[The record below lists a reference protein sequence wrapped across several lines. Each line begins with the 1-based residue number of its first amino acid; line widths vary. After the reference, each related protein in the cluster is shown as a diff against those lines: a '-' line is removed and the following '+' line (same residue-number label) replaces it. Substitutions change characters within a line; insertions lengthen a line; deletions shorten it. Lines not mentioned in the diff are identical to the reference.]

1 MELSERIANIQPS
14 ATLAFSNRAK
24 EMAAQGI
31 DVLNLAVG
39 QPDFKTPSYI
49 GQAAI
54 KAIEEHEAD
63 SYTAATG
70 ILPLRKAI
78 ANHINEQHGTDF
90 GARDVVVTNGGKFA
104 LYAVTQALLNPG
116 DEALIPLPYW
126 VSYGEQIKLAGAK
139 PVLAHPSQGLK
150 VTVEDLEAVYT
161 PQTKLLV
168 LNTPNNP
175 SGEVFTKDEL
185 TAIAN
190 WAVDHDLVILAD
202 DMYGDLVYNG
212 TEFTSVL
219 DLGEDV
225 VNHTVLVN
233 GFSKS
238 YAMTGWR
245 VGYAVA
251 PSNVAAALGTYLGQV
266 SGNMAAVSQ
275 YAALT
280 ALTDPRGKEEV
291 ERMRQA
297 YEERL
302 NTITS
307 LINDLPGVSVTKG
320 AGAFYLFPDVS
331 EAVELT
337 GFQSTDEFV
346 NGVLEEAYV
355 SIVPGKAF
363 GLDGHVR
370 PSYAT
375 DLATLQ
381 EAIKRIG
388 DFIKRHQK

>member
-245 VGYAVA
+245 VAYMCAPKPITDELFKVHGFAVTDVA
-251 PSNVAAALGTYLGQV
+251 TFVQDAAEEALRNGQEDPAAMRAQYRERRNVLYQGLQELGWETT
-266 SGNMAAVSQ
+266 N
-275 YAALT
+275 
-280 ALTDPRGKEEV
+280 PE
-291 ERMRQA
+291 
-297 YEERL
+297 
-302 NTITS
+302 
-307 LINDLPGVSVTKG
+307 
-320 AGAFYLFPDVS
+320 GAFYIFAKIPDYLEQDDEKFAYDLAEKAKV
-331 EAVELT
+331 AVTPGSYFGAGGE
-337 GFQSTDEFV
+337 G
-346 NGVLEEAYV
+346 YV
-355 SIVPGKAF
+355 RF
-363 GLDGHVR
+363 
-370 PSYAT
+370 SYAT
-375 DLATLQ
+375 DLNVIKTALDRLQ
-381 EAIKRIG
+381 KYCAAR
-388 DFIKRHQK
+388 R

>member
-54 KAIEEHEAD
+54 KAIEGHEAD

-190 WAVDHDLVILAD
+190 WAIDHDLVILAD

-245 VGYAVA
+245 VAYMCAPKPITDELFKVHGFAVTDVA
-251 PSNVAAALGTYLGQV
+251 TFVQDAAEEALRNGQEDPAAMRAQYRERRNVLYQGLQELGWETT
-266 SGNMAAVSQ
+266 N
-275 YAALT
+275 
-280 ALTDPRGKEEV
+280 PE
-291 ERMRQA
+291 
-297 YEERL
+297 
-302 NTITS
+302 
-307 LINDLPGVSVTKG
+307 
-320 AGAFYLFPDVS
+320 GAFYIFAKIPDYLEQDDEKFAYDLAEKAKV
-331 EAVELT
+331 AVTPGSYFGAGGE
-337 GFQSTDEFV
+337 G
-346 NGVLEEAYV
+346 YV
-355 SIVPGKAF
+355 RF
-363 GLDGHVR
+363 
-370 PSYAT
+370 SYAT
-375 DLATLQ
+375 DLNVIKTALDRLQ
-381 EAIKRIG
+381 KYCAAR
-388 DFIKRHQK
+388 R

>member
-1 MELSERIANIQPS
+1 
-14 ATLAFSNRAK
+14 
-24 EMAAQGI
+24 MAAQGI

-245 VGYAVA
+245 VAYMCAPKPITDELFKVHGFAVTDVA
-251 PSNVAAALGTYLGQV
+251 TFVQDAAEEALRNGQEDPAAMRAQYRERRNVLYQGLQELGWETT
-266 SGNMAAVSQ
+266 N
-275 YAALT
+275 
-280 ALTDPRGKEEV
+280 PE
-291 ERMRQA
+291 
-297 YEERL
+297 
-302 NTITS
+302 
-307 LINDLPGVSVTKG
+307 
-320 AGAFYLFPDVS
+320 GAFYIFAKIPDYLEQDDEKFAYDLAEKAKV
-331 EAVELT
+331 AVTPGSYFGAGGE
-337 GFQSTDEFV
+337 G
-346 NGVLEEAYV
+346 YV
-355 SIVPGKAF
+355 RF
-363 GLDGHVR
+363 
-370 PSYAT
+370 SYAT
-375 DLATLQ
+375 DLNVIKTALDRLQ
-381 EAIKRIG
+381 KYCAAR
-388 DFIKRHQK
+388 R

>member
-212 TEFTSVL
+212 AEFTSVL

-245 VGYAVA
+245 VAYMCAPKPITDELFKVHGFAVTDVA
-251 PSNVAAALGTYLGQV
+251 TFVQDAAEEALRNGQEDPAAMRAQYRERRNVLYQGLQELGWETT
-266 SGNMAAVSQ
+266 N
-275 YAALT
+275 
-280 ALTDPRGKEEV
+280 PE
-291 ERMRQA
+291 
-297 YEERL
+297 
-302 NTITS
+302 
-307 LINDLPGVSVTKG
+307 
-320 AGAFYLFPDVS
+320 GAFYIFAKIPDYLEQDDEKFAYDLAEKAKV
-331 EAVELT
+331 AVTPGSYFGAGGE
-337 GFQSTDEFV
+337 G
-346 NGVLEEAYV
+346 YV
-355 SIVPGKAF
+355 RF
-363 GLDGHVR
+363 
-370 PSYAT
+370 SYAT
-375 DLATLQ
+375 DLNVIKTALDRLQ
-381 EAIKRIG
+381 KYCAAR
-388 DFIKRHQK
+388 R

>member
-70 ILPLRKAI
+70 ILPLREAI

-212 TEFTSVL
+212 TKFTSVL

-238 YAMTGWR
+238 YASVDKQRIVDFARRFRYRKGCR
-245 VGYAVA
+245 VGQIVVGADY
-251 PSNVAAALGTYLGQV
+251 
-266 SGNMAAVSQ
+266 
-275 YAALT
+275 
-280 ALTDPRGKEEV
+280 
-291 ERMRQA
+291 
-297 YEERL
+297 
-302 NTITS
+302 
-307 LINDLPGVSVTKG
+307 KG
-320 AGAFYLFPDVS
+320 
-331 EAVELT
+331 
-337 GFQSTDEFV
+337 
-346 NGVLEEAYV
+346 
-355 SIVPGKAF
+355 
-363 GLDGHVR
+363 
-370 PSYAT
+370 
-375 DLATLQ
+375 
-381 EAIKRIG
+381 IKGILWV
-388 DFIKRHQK
+388 

>member
-245 VGYAVA
+245 VAYMCAPKPITDELFKVHGFAVTDVA
-251 PSNVAAALGTYLGQV
+251 TFVQDAAEEALRNGQEDPAAMRAQYRERRNVLYQGLQELGWETT
-266 SGNMAAVSQ
+266 N
-275 YAALT
+275 
-280 ALTDPRGKEEV
+280 PE
-291 ERMRQA
+291 
-297 YEERL
+297 
-302 NTITS
+302 
-307 LINDLPGVSVTKG
+307 
-320 AGAFYLFPDVS
+320 GAFYIFAKIPDYLEQDDEKFAYNLAEKAKV
-331 EAVELT
+331 AVTPGSYFGAGGE
-337 GFQSTDEFV
+337 G
-346 NGVLEEAYV
+346 YV
-355 SIVPGKAF
+355 RF
-363 GLDGHVR
+363 
-370 PSYAT
+370 SYAT
-375 DLATLQ
+375 DLNVIKTALDRLQ
-381 EAIKRIG
+381 KYCAAR
-388 DFIKRHQK
+388 R